1 METILMPR
9 RRSAKTLVTA
19 IREGREDFD
28 SALEHHVNENYAGPL
43 GVPSL
48 KTVHVALCHASIGEG
63 DKPIELA
70 DGCMTAAQ
78 VIEEFGLHLFV
89 PLVNDRNGQVTCAV
103 GGTVRFYGQI
113 CRVIGRREVTMLAM
127 PREDDF
133 ELFLESPEGKP
144 MYFVG
149 ESMVASVTDD
159 DNS

>member
-1 METILMPR
+1 MPR
-9 RRSAKTLVTA
+9 RRSAKTLV
-19 IREGREDFD
+19 REQDFD
-28 SALEHHVNENYAGPL
+28 TALACHLNENYEGPL
-43 GVPSL
+43 DVPSL
-48 KTVHVALCHASIGEG
+48 KTVHVALCYASIDEENKVV
-63 DKPIELA
+63 DF
-70 DGCMTAAQ
+70 DDDRMTAAQ
-78 VIEEFGLHLFV
+78 VVEEFRLHPFV
-89 PLVNDRNGQVTCAV
+89 PLMNDHSGKITYSV
-103 GGTVRFYGQI
+103 GGKVRFYGQV